1 MARVGAV
8 KNTDSSATIPRRTFI
23 RVGGE
28 YSNQRG
34 ANRKGE
40 GPVAGRFTPGERS
53 RRLRGDWRTR

>member
-28 YSNQRG
+28 YSTKG
-34 ANRKGE
+34 GVSRKGD

-53 RRLRGDWRTR
+53 RRLRGDWRTQ